1 MLNRTF
7 RVIYNICMNVKEKL
21 KNLPSNPGVYLMKDS
36 KNEVIYVGKA
46 KSLQSRVRSYFPAQ
60 KMAGRQKSG
69 DGRTLVGHLV
79 PLVSD
84 IDCVIT
90 DTEKEALILENN
102 LIKQFK
108 PRFNINLR
116 DDKTYVSVKIDMK
129 KKFPYPIVVREVKKD
144 GALYFG
150 PYSSARAVRETLR
163 YINSIFPIRKCSENT
178 FHGRKRPCLYHQIGK
193 CLGPCLDLVDEKTY
207 KEMLGEVIL
216 VLKGKNEELIRVLEE
231 KMSQEAEVKRYEKAA
246 QIRDRI
252 NAITGTIEKQNIRS
266 MTFVDRDV
274 FGYYKEGKD
283 VFIQAMF
290 IRSGNLEDVASY
302 NFSSGY
308 NTAEEVFCAFLN
320 QFYSYTR
327 FIPKE
332 IIIPIKTED
341 AQVLEDWLS
350 DLKGEKVSVV
360 FPRRGDKLSLVKLA
374 QKNAENAFRARH
386 ITKEDQ
392 RQALNSIKERLQLMN
407 FPERVE
413 CFDISNIGGK
423 QAVGSM
429 VTFRNGVPDKS
440 GYKRFKIKT
449 VFQSDDFA
457 MMQEVLTRRY
467 TRGIKEDDLPDLTM
481 LDGGKGQLGVAV
493 KVFRELGVEGVD
505 VIALAKGKIPPS
517 PPLLKGGKRGI
528 AKPSSL
534 PERIYIKG
542 KAASIILPPDS
553 SELLLLERIRD
564 EAHRF
569 AITYHK
575 KLRHKQY
582 YESPL
587 DKIPGVGVVRK
598 KTLMRHFGNVDN
610 IRQASI
616 EKLKE
621 VKNISENHAAVIYN
635 YFHKASNPPEAD

>member
-1 MLNRTF
+1 M
-7 RVIYNICMNVKEKL
+7 IYNICMSLKEKL

-36 KNEVIYVGKA
+36 RNEVLYIGKA
-46 KSLQSRVRSYFPAQ
+46 KNLQSRVKNYFL
-60 KMAGRQKSG
+60 KSG
-69 DGRTLVGHLV
+69 DGRALVEYLV
-79 PLVSD
+79 PRVSD
-84 IDCVIT
+84 IDFVIT

-129 KKFPYPIVVREVKKD
+129 KKFPYPEVVREVKKD

-150 PYSSARAVRETLR
+150 PYSSAKAVRETLR
-163 YINSIFPIRKCSENT
+163 YINSIFPIRKCSDST
-178 FHGRKRPCLYHQIGK
+178 FHGRSRPCLYHQIGK
-193 CLGPCLDLVDEKTY
+193 CIGPCCGLVDEKAY
-207 KEMLGEVIL
+207 REVLDEVIL
-216 VLKGKNEELIRVLEE
+216 ILRGKNKELVRVLKE
-231 KMSQEAEVKRYEKAA
+231 KMGQEAEAKRYEEAA

-252 NAITGTIEKQNIRS
+252 NAITGTIEKQKIRS
-266 MTFVDRDV
+266 MTFIDRDV
-274 FGYYKEGKD
+274 FGYYKEDKD
-283 VFIQAMF
+283 VLIQAMF

-308 NTAEEVFCAFLN
+308 NTAEEIFCAFLN

-332 IIIPIKTED
+332 VIIPIETED
-341 AQVLEDWLS
+341 TQILEDWLS
-350 DLKGEKVSVV
+350 DLKGEKVSVI
-360 FPRRGDKLSLVKLA
+360 FPKRGDKLGLVKLA
-374 QKNAENAFRARH
+374 QKNAENAFMSRH
-386 ITKEDQ
+386 ITKEDHQ
-392 RQALNSIKERLQLMN
+392 QVLNSLKERLQLMN
-407 FPERVE
+407 LPERIE

-429 VTFRNGVPDKS
+429 VTFKNGVPDKS
-440 GYKRFKIKT
+440 GYKRFKVKT
-449 VFQSDDFA
+449 VFQSDDYA

-467 TRGIKEDDLPDLTM
+467 TRGVKEDDLPDLAV

-505 VIALAKGKIPPS
+505 VIALAKGKDQGTRRGK
-517 PPLLKGGKRGI
+517 LKHAQSRSN
-528 AKPSSL
+528 AVL

-542 KAASIILPPDS
+542 KAAPIIPPSDS

-575 KLRHKQY
+575 KLRQRQY

-587 DKIPGVGVVRK
+587 NKIPGIGEIRRK
-598 KTLMRHFGNVDN
+598 SLMRHFSNIEN
-610 IRQASI
+610 IRRASI
-616 EKLKE
+616 EQLKE
-621 VKNISENHAAVIYN
+621 VKHISEKQATAIYN
-635 YFHKASNPPEAD
+635 HFH

>member
-1 MLNRTF
+1 MSRLYCDYKVLLNETF
-7 RVIYNICMNVKEKL
+7 GVIYNITMDMKEKL

-36 KNEVIYVGKA
+36 RNEVIYVGKA
-46 KSLQSRVRSYFPAQ
+46 KSLQNRVRSYF
-60 KMAGRQKSG
+60 QKSG
-69 DGRTLVGHLV
+69 DGRALVGYLV

-129 KKFPYPIVVREVKKD
+129 KKFPYPVVVREVKKD

-150 PYSSARAVRETLR
+150 PYSSAKAVRETLR
-163 YINSIFPIRKCSENT
+163 YINSVFPIRKCSDNT

-193 CLGPCLDLVDEKTY
+193 CQGPCLDLVDEKAY

-216 VLKGKNEELIRVLEE
+216 VLKGKNEELVRVLKE
-231 KMSQEAEVKRYEKAA
+231 KMGQESGARRYEKAA

-252 NAITGTIEKQNIRS
+252 NAITDTVEKQKIRS
-266 MTFVDRDV
+266 MTFIDRDV
-274 FGYYKEGKD
+274 FGYYKEDKD

-302 NFSSGY
+302 SFSTGY

-332 IIIPIKTED
+332 VVIPIGAAD
-341 AQVLEDWLS
+341 MQILEDWLS
-350 DLKGEKVSVV
+350 DLKGEKVSVI
-360 FPRRGDKLSLVKLA
+360 FPKRGEKLGLVKLA
-374 QKNAENAFRARH
+374 QKNAENAFKARH
-386 ITKEDQ
+386 ATEDKQ
-392 RQALNSIKERLQLMN
+392 RVLNSLKERLKLIN
-407 FPERVE
+407 IPDRIE

-429 VTFRNGVPDKS
+429 VTFRNGEPDKS

-449 VFQSDDFA
+449 VLQSDDFA
-457 MMQEVLTRRY
+457 MMGEVLTRRY
-467 TRGIKEDDLPDLTM
+467 TRGVKDDDLPDLAI

-493 KVFRELGVEGVD
+493 KVFKELGVDGVD
-505 VIALAKGKIPPS
+505 LIALAKGKKQNTGVRS
-517 PPLLKGGKRGI
+517 RESVGKT
-528 AKPSSL
+528 

-542 KAASIILPPDS
+542 KTAPIIMPKDS
-553 SELLLLERIRD
+553 SGLLLLERIRD

-587 DKIPGVGVVRK
+587 DKIPGIGPARK
-598 KTLMRHFGNVDN
+598 KSLMRHFGNIEK
-610 IRQASI
+610 IRQASV
-616 EKLKE
+616 KQLKE
-621 VKNISENHAAVIYN
+621 VKHISENHATVIYN
-635 YFHKASNPPEAD
+635 YFHREK